1 MAMCIWFLS
10 EVLRN
15 EQYHGHAIAVDLIA
29 CIAYVG
35 VVLLTIGIFVW
46 KFALAHP
53 ACLIRLRVRNAG
65 QVRLNGDLGKQ
76 CDETRPVAH
85 SETCVARRPVV
96 GGPGCARV
104 AG

>member
-15 EQYHGHAIAVDLIA
+15 EQYRGHAIAVDLIA

-46 KFALAHP
+46 KFALA
-53 ACLIRLRVRNAG
+53 
-65 QVRLNGDLGKQ
+65 
-76 CDETRPVAH
+76 
-85 SETCVARRPVV
+85 
-96 GGPGCARV
+96 
-104 AG
+104 